1 MIIKSQ
7 KFSKKTA
14 LIYFGLCISLAV
26 ASFLLSYFG
35 VVSTAYKEMP
45 ALAVLC
51 ALTLAAVTPVC
62 LYLSTKFTWG
72 TLLSFISVHVGL
84 ALFFTLY
91 IGPYSPF
98 TSLWAVLL
106 VLTYTNYGRVGF
118 FVSAFIFTAMSVQ
131 SVFPYKEQLDAEGSA
146 SFATF
151 IVLAFILSAATVIVA
166 MIFCLVLS
174 NAKKTNKLLV
184 EARRAESVQLN
195 RLDTLLNSL
204 SDTVLTLN
212 RYGRITSQNSSA
224 LSFFDTNQ
232 SLVGKS
238 IDTILDLQDAS
249 MQPISAK
256 QLMESVKA
264 TLFRDDVS
272 VRRGE
277 SEIVRLSIQMSKIQ
291 GTYQDNED
299 QEFGVV
305 LIIRDITRQKT
316 LEDEKDE
323 FISVTSHEL
332 RTPIAIAEGSLSNLV
347 FMQEKG
353 GKPELLK
360 KAAETAHDQVLYLAR
375 MINDL
380 STLSRAE
387 RGVGDVAEEVDV
399 KQLVQDLFTRYEAE
413 AQEKSLQLNLDVDAS
428 IPTVMT
434 SRLYLEEILQNFIT
448 NAIKYTVSGSVTL
461 EAHMKSGR
469 IECSVSDTGIG
480 INKVDQK
487 KIFEKFFRS
496 EDYRTRETSGTGL
509 GLYVVRKLADKLDT
523 TVEVESKL
531 NHGSKFS
538 FILPLSSDK
547 LGTGKRASN
556 I

>member
-174 NAKKTNKLLV
+174 NAKK
-184 EARRAESVQLN
+184 
-195 RLDTLLNSL
+195 
-204 SDTVLTLN
+204 
-212 RYGRITSQNSSA
+212 
-224 LSFFDTNQ
+224 
-232 SLVGKS
+232 
-238 IDTILDLQDAS
+238 
-249 MQPISAK
+249 
-256 QLMESVKA
+256 
-264 TLFRDDVS
+264 
-272 VRRGE
+272 
-277 SEIVRLSIQMSKIQ
+277 
-291 GTYQDNED
+291 
-299 QEFGVV
+299 
-305 LIIRDITRQKT
+305 
-316 LEDEKDE
+316 DE
-323 FISVTSHEL
+323 
-332 RTPIAIAEGSLSNLV
+332 
-347 FMQEKG
+347 
-353 GKPELLK
+353 
-360 KAAETAHDQVLYLAR
+360 
-375 MINDL
+375 
-380 STLSRAE
+380 
-387 RGVGDVAEEVDV
+387 
-399 KQLVQDLFTRYEAE
+399 
-413 AQEKSLQLNLDVDAS
+413 
-428 IPTVMT
+428 
-434 SRLYLEEILQNFIT
+434 
-448 NAIKYTVSGSVTL
+448 
-461 EAHMKSGR
+461 
-469 IECSVSDTGIG
+469 
-480 INKVDQK
+480 
-487 KIFEKFFRS
+487 
-496 EDYRTRETSGTGL
+496 
-509 GLYVVRKLADKLDT
+509 
-523 TVEVESKL
+523 
-531 NHGSKFS
+531 
-538 FILPLSSDK
+538 
-547 LGTGKRASN
+547 
-556 I
+556 